1 MRKIPDPTVSLL
13 LEDKNFSERKANYM
27 KVVKPMIKKNWK
39 NYVLVLVILIGTI
52 TDMKIMA
59 EMDGDTFVNL
69 SDSVVPENNGPCGF
83 IKTL

>member
-1 MRKIPDPTVSLL
+1 MVSSSQDL
-13 LEDKNFSERKANYM
+13 LELEFTFPTDQ
-27 KVVKPMIKKNWK
+27 KNWK